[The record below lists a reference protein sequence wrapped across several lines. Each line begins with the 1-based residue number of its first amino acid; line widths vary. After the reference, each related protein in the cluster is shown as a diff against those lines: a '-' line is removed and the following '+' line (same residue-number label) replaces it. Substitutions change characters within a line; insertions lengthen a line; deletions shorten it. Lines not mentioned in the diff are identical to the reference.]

1 MAKRDGYDND
11 GGAAPETI
19 VGATVK
25 IEGDLL
31 SEGDI
36 KVDGL
41 VAGKIKTNKNLFVGP
56 TAKIE
61 ADVEAGNA
69 VLAGI
74 VKGDVKVKESLHIE
88 ETGKVDGNIA
98 CGRLRIADG
107 AHFSGTCTM
116 PETETNL
123 NQPLPE
129 EEE

>member
-1 MAKRDGYDND
+1 MAKREEYE
-11 GGAAPETI
+11 ASAPETI

-25 IEGDLL
+25 VEGDLI

-41 VAGKIKTNKNLFVGP
+41 LIGKIKTTKNLYVGP
-56 TAKIE
+56 MAKIE

-74 VKGDVKVKESLHIE
+74 VKGDIKVKEHLVIQ
-88 ETGKVDGNIA
+88 ETGKVDGNIS
-98 CGRLRIADG
+98 CGRLSIAEG
-107 AHFSGTCTM
+107 AHFSGSCVM
-116 PETETNL
+116 PESSEL
-123 NQPLPE
+123 KEPLPE

>member
-1 MAKRDGYDND
+1 MAKREEYDS
-11 GGAAPETI
+11 AAPETI

-25 IEGDLL
+25 IEGDLV

-41 VAGKIKTNKNLFVGP
+41 VAGKIKTSKNLYVGP
-56 TAKIE
+56 MAKIE
-61 ADVEAGNA
+61 ADVEAQNA

-74 VKGDVKVKESLHIE
+74 VKGDVKIKESLVIQ

-98 CGRLRIADG
+98 CARLAIADG
-107 AHFSGTCTM
+107 AHFSGTATM
-116 PETETNL
+116 PEKEGEL
-123 NQPLPE
+123 KQPLPE